1 MFVGQDEAAVFILS
15 IWAVSSLVI
24 LYSSQVEVF
33 EKLDLPVQYETWG
46 ELVSQELITVLPSSQ
61 WEVEG

>member
-33 EKLDLPVQYETWG
+33 EKLDLPVQYETRG